1 VNIQQINDKIKA
13 LQDKKIDLANK
24 ISQQKATINVLKN
37 EIDMINKTATVK
49 GQEVRQMIK
58 QLNKKKSD
66 LSSAKRNLISF
77 EVEENNI
84 PYKIKYYEHKRT
96 KIYIPVMDYF
106 KAKAEGKI

>member
-1 VNIQQINDKIKA
+1 MNLQQINDKIKA
-13 LQDKKIDLANK
+13 LQDKKLDLANR
-24 ISQQKATINVLKN
+24 ISQHKATINVLKN
-37 EIDMINKTATVK
+37 EVDMINSTATVK

-66 LSSAKRNLISF
+66 LSSAKYNLGQL
-77 EVEENNI
+77 ETEEYNI

-96 KIYIPVMDYF
+96 KIQIPIMDYF